1 MNLKQWAIFRFIAN
15 GHLRFC
21 RREPQGVSRGVAF
34 VEGRIRIRSWSRR
47 RNAGCCYNQ
56 EAATATPFEVHKD
69 SPSSPFTLCPSC
81 QSQLSLYLILCPS
94 IKLLCCP
101 TKVQAGQNLR
111 KIDQKTEA
119 VKLLVGAV
127 FCFLPIIF
135 IAASATYNS
144 FFLVLFPFSL
154 SWRLIQIFLSIHS
167 RLLHNCSLA
176 KTLEARQS
184 SCNSSSAALSVDKA
198 EQSCSMVLKQSKVSE
213 CCYKQSKV
221 SEWS

>member
-1 MNLKQWAIFRFIAN
+1 MFALGGNLEHWAIFRFIAN
-15 GHLRFC
+15 GHLKFC

-34 VEGRIRIRSWSRR
+34 VEGRIRSRSRS
-47 RNAGCCYNQ
+47 RNAGCCYSQ

-101 TKVQAGQNLR
+101 TKVHAGQNLR

-154 SWRLIQIFLSIHS
+154 S
-167 RLLHNCSLA
+167 
-176 KTLEARQS
+176 
-184 SCNSSSAALSVDKA
+184 
-198 EQSCSMVLKQSKVSE
+198 
-213 CCYKQSKV
+213 
-221 SEWS
+221 